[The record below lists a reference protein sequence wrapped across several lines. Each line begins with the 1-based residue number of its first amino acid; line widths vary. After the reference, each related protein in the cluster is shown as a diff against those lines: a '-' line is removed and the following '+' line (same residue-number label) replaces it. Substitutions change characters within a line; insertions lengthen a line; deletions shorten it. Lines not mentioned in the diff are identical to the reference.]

1 MRNYPKIKLI
11 ILDILPARITIKI
24 RGKMMK
30 IWVKIFATFI
40 ILFVSICDA
49 KAKEEMSDNGQDK
62 IVFINPIFYQ
72 NLSSKNYFY
81 VLTPDSK
88 FFESAEVTNSVKC
101 SLLTNEENHISL
113 ICNDCT
119 DGICSKKA
127 QYIHDFTLSKNE
139 QNDGVY
145 NVKHEVTDKNGNFVF
160 REDLITDGFLLQRR
174 PDLL

>member
-1 MRNYPKIKLI
+1 
-11 ILDILPARITIKI
+11 
-24 RGKMMK
+24 MK
-30 IWVKIFATFI
+30 VLVKIFVILGFLPMFFKYDVNATDDDI
-40 ILFVSICDA
+40 SLKNAPKDR
-49 KAKEEMSDNGQDK
+49 
-62 IVFINPIFYQ
+62 FINPIFYQ
-72 NLSSKNYFY
+72 NLSNDDHFY

-139 QNDGVY
+139 QNDGLY

>member
-1 MRNYPKIKLI
+1 
-11 ILDILPARITIKI
+11 
-24 RGKMMK
+24 MK
-30 IWVKIFATFI
+30 IWVKIFVILGLLPMFFKYDVNATDDDI
-40 ILFVSICDA
+40 SLKNAPKDR
-49 KAKEEMSDNGQDK
+49 
-62 IVFINPIFYQ
+62 FINPIFYQ
-72 NLSSKNYFY
+72 NLSNDDHFY

-127 QYIHDFTLSKNE
+127 QYIHDFILSEDK
-139 QNDGVY
+139 QKDGLY
-145 NVKHEVTDKNGNFVF
+145 YIKHRVTDKYGNSILQ
-160 REDLITDGFLLQRR
+160 ETITTDGYLARR